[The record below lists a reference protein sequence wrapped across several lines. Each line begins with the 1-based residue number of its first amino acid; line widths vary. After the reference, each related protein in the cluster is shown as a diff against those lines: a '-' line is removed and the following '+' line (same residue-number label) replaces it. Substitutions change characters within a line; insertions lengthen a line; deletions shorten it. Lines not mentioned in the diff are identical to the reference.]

1 MFDLVEFFLDILE
14 LNIGGVFYI
23 MVLVIVKREGEF
35 LLGQIFNGSFKV
47 IVVKDLKGKYFIDR
61 DGVLFRYVFDYFRN
75 QKIVLLENF
84 YEKERFK

>member
-35 LLGQIFNGSFKV
+35 LFG
-47 IVVKDLKGKYFIDR
+47 
-61 DGVLFRYVFDYFRN
+61 
-75 QKIVLLENF
+75 
-84 YEKERFK
+84 